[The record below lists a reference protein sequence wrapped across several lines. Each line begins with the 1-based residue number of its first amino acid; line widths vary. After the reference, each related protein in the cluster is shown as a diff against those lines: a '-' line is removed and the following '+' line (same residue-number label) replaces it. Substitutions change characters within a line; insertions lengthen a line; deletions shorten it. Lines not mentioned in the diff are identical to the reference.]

1 MKYKRIA
8 ALAAAAA
15 LLTGCA
21 EIPDRNM
28 SAQTSAGTAEASG
41 TADTAEVFDEIP
53 AKQYPLENS
62 DFAVKLNAEGGT
74 FTGNVRT
81 DGDHD
86 GKGYIVLDEGM
97 KLQHI
102 VSVDTSQHYRISI
115 AAHSYS
121 GAVVRLKTVN
131 ETVGAYY
138 IPASE
143 SPEFT
148 MFAVDSVYLSIF
160 SLSR

>member
-62 DFAVKLNAEGGT
+62 DFAEIG
-74 FTGNVRT
+74 R
-81 DGDHD
+81 
-86 GKGYIVLDEGM
+86 
-97 KLQHI
+97 
-102 VSVDTSQHYRISI
+102 
-115 AAHSYS
+115 AH
-121 GAVVRLKTVN
+121 V
-131 ETVGAYY
+131 
-138 IPASE
+138 
-143 SPEFT
+143 
-148 MFAVDSVYLSIF
+148 
-160 SLSR
+160 

>member
-62 DFAVKLNAEGGT
+62 DFAVKLNAEGERLT
-74 FTGNVRT
+74 T
-81 DGDHD
+81 DGKFGASTVAAVKRYQTRHSLTSD
-86 GKGYIVLDEGM
+86 G
-97 KLQHI
+97 
-102 VSVDTSQHYRISI
+102 SVGKDTWEKMFP
-115 AAHSYS
+115 AA
-121 GAVVRLKTVN
+121 
-131 ETVGAYY
+131 
-138 IPASE
+138 
-143 SPEFT
+143 
-148 MFAVDSVYLSIF
+148 
-160 SLSR
+160 